1 MSDRRK
7 VSVIPGDGIG
17 PEVMAATVKT
27 LEALGAP
34 LDFEHCDA
42 GSEVISKYGTN
53 LPRET
58 LDSVLRNGVAL
69 KGPTGTQVG
78 AGLPSA
84 NVALRKGL
92 DLYAALRPVRSVP
105 NVKTRYEN
113 IDLVVVR
120 ENTESLYTGLEH
132 IVVPG
137 VVESLKIISDKASTR
152 IARYAFNY
160 ARDKKRKKV
169 TAVHKA
175 NIMKLSDGLFLDC
188 CRRVSREYP
197 EIPYEEVIVDNMC
210 MQLVRNPEKYDVL
223 LMENLYGDI
232 ISDLCAGL
240 VGGLGVVPGANIGER
255 TAVFEAVHGTAPDI
269 AGKGLANPTALM
281 MSSVLMLE
289 WLGLP
294 ELAQRLD
301 RALTRVYAEG
311 KVRTT
316 DLGGKASTGEFTDAV
331 IAGLSL

>member
-1 MSDRRK
+1 MTEQRK
-7 VSVIPGDGIG
+7 VSLIPGDGIG
-17 PEVMAATVKT
+17 PEVMGATVRV
-27 LEALGAP
+27 LEALRVP
-34 LDFEHCDA
+34 LEFEHCDA

-58 LDSVLRNGVAL
+58 LDSVLRNRVAL
-69 KGPTGTQVG
+69 KGPTGTQIG

-105 NVKTRYEN
+105 NLKTRYEN
-113 IDLVVVR
+113 VDLVVVR

-137 VVESLKIISDKASTR
+137 VVESLKIISEKASSR
-152 IARYAFNY
+152 IARYAFEY
-160 ARDKKRKKV
+160 ARKNGRKKV

-188 CRRVSREYP
+188 CRKVARDYAEVA
-197 EIPYEEVIVDNMC
+197 YEEVIVDNMC
-210 MQLVRNPEKYDVL
+210 MQLVRNPERFDVL

-240 VGGLGVVPGANIGER
+240 VGGLGVVPGANIGESI
-255 TAVFEAVHGTAPDI
+255 AVFEAVHGTAPDI
-269 AGKGLANPTALM
+269 AGKNLANPTALM
-281 MSSVLMLE
+281 MSAVMMLD
-289 WLGLP
+289 WLGFT
-294 ELAQRLD
+294 EASRRFD
-301 RALTRVYAEG
+301 RALMRVYSEG
-311 KVRTT
+311 RVRTH
-316 DLGGKASTGEFTDAV
+316 DLGGNATTKEFTDAV
-331 IAGLSL
+331 IAGL